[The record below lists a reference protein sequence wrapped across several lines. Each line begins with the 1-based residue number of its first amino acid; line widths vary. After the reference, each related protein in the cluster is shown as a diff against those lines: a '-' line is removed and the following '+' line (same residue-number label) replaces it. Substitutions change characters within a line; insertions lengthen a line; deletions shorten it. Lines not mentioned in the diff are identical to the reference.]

1 MSQNQ
6 LANVII
12 NFLVYSDG
20 SQSNNPKLRDVDYFR
35 QFVAIP
41 AGNPFSRRFDI
52 PPGSTLSVIQTARDL
67 DQDATTQYKVSL
79 KSGFYY
85 RWLFTG
91 VGTNPLLREHRDTLM
106 DATTEF
112 DVSKSGDVVRYTA
125 VGGTLPAFV
134 ASGVVVGDGVTI
146 QSFSAFNALNQGTFT
161 VVSIAADYFEVVNA
175 SGTAENGILLGAPD
189 ADGIL
194 PMDIYSF
201 AGVQLK
207 DNVRITSTN
216 FIIENRGDFEI
227 QEVTSQYFVVSNG
240 NPGVEQTAVIGSV
253 GNIVFYPDIYSWCY
267 IESDKKVSVRINSDT
282 SDNVEIE
289 PKTTVIPPM
298 PGVYLQSGG
307 VFKLVIANNGLETA
321 QVKVALVE

>member
-1 MSQNQ
+1 MSLNQ
-6 LANVII
+6 LANIII

-20 SQSNNPKLRDVDYFR
+20 SQSNNPKLRDIDYFR

-79 KSGFYY
+79 TTGFFY

-91 VGTNPLLREHRDTLM
+91 VGTNPLLREHRDTPM
-106 DATTEF
+106 DETTEF
-112 DVSKSGDVVRYTA
+112 DVSKSGDVIRYTA

-146 QSFSAFNALNQGTFT
+146 QPFSPFNDLNKGTFT
-161 VVSIAADYFEVVNA
+161 IVSIGSDFFEVVNA
-175 SGTAENGILLGAPD
+175 SGTAESGIVLGLPD
-189 ADGIL
+189 TNGIL

-201 AGVQLK
+201 EGVQVS
-207 DNVRITSTN
+207 DNVRITSTG
-216 FIIENRGDFEI
+216 FSVENRGDFEV

-240 NPGVEQTAVIGSV
+240 NPGVEQTAVV
-253 GNIVFYPDIYSWCY
+253 GAVGDIVFYPDIYSWCY
-267 IESDKKVSVRINSDT
+267 IESDKRVSVRINSDT
-282 SDNVEIE
+282 SDNVQIE
-289 PKTTVIPPM
+289 PRTSVIPPM